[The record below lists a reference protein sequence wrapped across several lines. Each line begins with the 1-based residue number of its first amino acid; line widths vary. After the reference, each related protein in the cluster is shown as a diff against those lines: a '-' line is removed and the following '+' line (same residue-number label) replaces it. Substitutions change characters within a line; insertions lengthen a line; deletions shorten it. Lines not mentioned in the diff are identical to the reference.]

1 MRYPLKSGLAALVFL
16 CACNTKAEMR
26 APPAPIKSFPGD
38 LMSGS
43 VPVFPL
49 NNLRVDSSARWDEL
63 TETRQF
69 TASVDSLLVA
79 VLSKR
84 YPTVRWVPARELQ
97 AAAAKAP
104 GMLVDPYQMTTIQL
118 QTHALSTVPSTLLT
132 QLRGVTAVAS
142 GGRYVV
148 VPANLWFT
156 SEGGAAN
163 AHLVVTLADVR
174 IGAVSWSG
182 TLTGVGP
189 TPLRAVQEAALA
201 LTKVKDQ

>member
-1 MRYPLKSGLAALVFL
+1 MRSPLRSGLAAVLFL

-38 LMSGS
+38 LLAGA

-49 NNLRVDSSARWDEL
+49 NNLRVDSTARWDEL
-63 TETRQF
+63 TDKRKVTGW
-69 TASVDSLLVA
+69 VDSILVA
-79 VLSKR
+79 VLAKR
-84 YPTVRWVPARELQ
+84 YPTVRWVPAPELQ
-97 AAAAKAP
+97 TAAAKAP

-118 QTHALSTVPSTLLT
+118 QTHALTTVPSNLLT

-156 SEGGAAN
+156 ATGGAAS
-163 AHLVVTLADVR
+163 AHLVVALADVR

-182 TLTGVGP
+182 TLTGVGN
-189 TPLRAVQEAALA
+189 TPFKAVEQAVLA
-201 LTKVKDQ
+201 LTRVKDQ